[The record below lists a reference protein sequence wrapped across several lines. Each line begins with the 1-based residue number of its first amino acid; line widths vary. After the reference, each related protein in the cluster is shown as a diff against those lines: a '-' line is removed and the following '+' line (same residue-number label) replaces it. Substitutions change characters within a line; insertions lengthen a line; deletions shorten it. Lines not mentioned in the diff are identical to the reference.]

1 MSWGYKVDSG
11 IFSPLMENIYFR
23 TLIAT
28 NLNDLMD
35 QEILQCTMTNKYL
48 GKCWGAIN
56 MISLY
61 FAHLWL
67 GLTHTIVFVSSEVQ
81 IEREWLIFYVTVG
94 SPLNVCKTAHI
105 FALFTHTHTA
115 TIFPLSIFTLWALM
129 TVKLTFFI
137 SLRMWDYKGLYFVE
151 VKPISDH
158 CERLVASLEPWGS
171 PLTLAAPESMKQTT
185 NRRYHCTLQTTKTS
199 SMRR

>member
-105 FALFTHTHTA
+105 FALFTHTHTQL
-115 TIFPLSIFTLWALM
+115 LSSPFQFSLSELWWQWSSLFSSLCECEITKACILWRWNRSLI
-129 TVKLTFFI
+129 TVK
-137 SLRMWDYKGLYFVE
+137 G
-151 VKPISDH
+151 
-158 CERLVASLEPWGS
+158 
-171 PLTLAAPESMKQTT
+171 
-185 NRRYHCTLQTTKTS
+185 
-199 SMRR
+199 